1 MAFLGSTE
9 LIGLEHN
16 QALDDLP
23 ETNSNFCT
31 VKVNDSVLIYTGGLG
46 SSFVISK
53 AMYMKGSLGQDWIRD
68 QDMWQARLAH
78 MCGVLNIDGK
88 SYLVVTGGTD
98 FNQVLKS
105 TEVMDLSLD
114 DKHWIP
120 GPDLPD
126 PFMSGTMI
134 SSPRQD
140 ALYVLGGGN
149 QDEQNRKTFN
159 DKIFKLSCSNGIGS
173 CHWMKVPKH

>member
-68 QDMWQARLAH
+68 QDMWQADR
-78 MCGVLNIDGK
+78 D
-88 SYLVVTGGTD
+88 
-98 FNQVLKS
+98 
-105 TEVMDLSLD
+105 
-114 DKHWIP
+114 
-120 GPDLPD
+120 
-126 PFMSGTMI
+126 
-134 SSPRQD
+134 
-140 ALYVLGGGN
+140 
-149 QDEQNRKTFN
+149 RKTFN
-159 DKIFKLSCSNGIGS
+159 DKIFKLSCPNGIGS
-173 CHWMKVPKH
+173 CHWTEVPKKLKHFRTSHVAMLIPKNLTFCSTPSSND